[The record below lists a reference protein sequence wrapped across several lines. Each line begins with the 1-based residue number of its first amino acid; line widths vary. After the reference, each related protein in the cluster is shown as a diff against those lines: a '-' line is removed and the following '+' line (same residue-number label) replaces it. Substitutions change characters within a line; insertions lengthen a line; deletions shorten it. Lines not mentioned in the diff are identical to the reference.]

1 MTIRF
6 ITLACDNV
14 YLASLA
20 ALRDVLQIA
29 DHITS
34 RQRRG
39 ESLRLPVVESRLLSL
54 NGKPVTTA
62 CGMRLPVDGSI
73 DDDAPPATVVYL
85 PGMFVGSNADV
96 YMRDHARQVE
106 RVVQWLVEQY
116 RGGATLAAVATSNL
130 LLAEAGLLQRMRVP
144 MPWVMESFLHRRY
157 PGITPERHQ
166 AIVSAD
172 RIWCAANLS
181 SSLTLAI
188 ELLRQYSTVSVGSL
202 VAQYIQ
208 PAERLPDSAPL
219 MTESGEDNL
228 LLTRAMA
235 LIQRRCTK
243 TIDYAK
249 LAASLAVSQRTLIRH
264 FKKHLGI
271 TPQAYQQ
278 QLRLDSAKRLLD
290 TTAMPIAEVA
300 GRVGYTNT
308 AYFNRLFL
316 QRVGISVKAYREQ
329 RRRSQISGSS
339 AS

>member
-6 ITLACDNV
+6 ITFVCDNV

-29 DHITS
+29 DHVTS

-39 ESLRLPVVESRLLSL
+39 ESLRLPLVESRLLSL

-62 CGMRLPVDGSI
+62 CGIRLPVDGSI
-73 DDDAPPATVVYL
+73 DDAAPATVIYL

-96 YMRDHARQVE
+96 YLRDHARQVE

-130 LLAEAGLLQRMRVP
+130 LLAEAGLLHRMRVP

-166 AIVSAD
+166 AIVSAE
-172 RIWCAANLS
+172 RIWCAGNLS
-181 SSLTLAI
+181 SSLPLAI
-188 ELLRQYSTVSVGSL
+188 ELLRQYATVSVGSL

-208 PAERLPDSAPL
+208 PEERLPDSAQL
-219 MTESGEDNL
+219 MTDSGEDNL
-228 LLTRAMA
+228 LMTRAMA

-249 LAASLAVSQRTLIRH
+249 LASSLAVSQRTLIRH

-278 QLRLDSAKRLLD
+278 QLRLDSAKRLLGS
-290 TTAMPIAEVA
+290 TAMPIAEVA
-300 GRVGYTNT
+300 GRVGYTNI

-316 QRVGISVKAYREQ
+316 RRVGMSVQTFREQ
-329 RRRSQISGSS
+329 RRRPPMPRTG